1 MPPARPM
8 LDDLELQQT
17 QQLEIDEDEDFA
29 THEVPALEGDFDQGL
44 GRRGAAVTL
53 SGVLTGPEAGD
64 GLKSLREKFRA
75 GEAVP
80 FAADIATATK
90 LDKVLVEE
98 MGVRELAGRPQRF
111 EYAFRLREFTP
122 PPPPKTTPPPP
133 PPPPPPPVD
142 TGILEVEVVVEG
154 EPDFDFSTVTVTLD
168 GTQSDGAP
176 LSRTLANRTG
186 NVWREEAL

>member
-64 GLKSLREKFRA
+64 GLKSLRGKFRA

-133 PPPPPPPVD
+133 AS
-142 TGILEVEVVVEG
+142 
-154 EPDFDFSTVTVTLD
+154 STSAST
-168 GTQSDGAP
+168 
-176 LSRTLANRTG
+176 SRSSSRACVRSC
-186 NVWREEAL
+186 AK